1 MNCTLETNWQ
11 GILGIHGQFTVHL
24 PSLGPRCQILKVG
37 WHCLGRGVSKS
48 HSWQP
53 ALANVSGWSWSTCF
67 KYAHPHSEV
76 LLQGGPKRLKLSVG
90 YCNRPRNPVL
100 VGKDAR
106 EEHSLQQN
114 RVQKVEPGF
123 WGWLFPAFTLAE
135 WQAEVPEPSETNHPI
150 HAWLYAWALPKWCAE
165 LGIFFCGSNRL
176 LPVVWLRFGRH
187 MALCNF
193 GPSLPF
199 TNAICKGYFCPKQWK
214 ATKKLGNSNA
224 HPQRFWVCTRCWHT
238 MSKFAACL
246 MAFVFWGQ
254 LALWLGAKFW
264 IIAYPSLLW
273 KSLTTSN
280 CFHLLKQHWRQLL
293 QLTGLKNSSQRCTGH
308 FIL

>member
-1 MNCTLETNWQ
+1 M
-11 GILGIHGQFTVHL
+11 
-24 PSLGPRCQILKVG
+24 
-37 WHCLGRGVSKS
+37 
-48 HSWQP
+48 
-53 ALANVSGWSWSTCF
+53 
-67 KYAHPHSEV
+67 
-76 LLQGGPKRLKLSVG
+76 
-90 YCNRPRNPVL
+90 
-100 VGKDAR
+100 
-106 EEHSLQQN
+106 
-114 RVQKVEPGF
+114 
-123 WGWLFPAFTLAE
+123 
-135 WQAEVPEPSETNHPI
+135 
-150 HAWLYAWALPKWCAE
+150 
-165 LGIFFCGSNRL
+165 
-176 LPVVWLRFGRH
+176 VWLRFGRH

-214 ATKKLGNSNA
+214 ATKKLGNSND

-254 LALWLGAKFW
+254 LAVWLGAKFW